1 MGRFSAAKRMDML
14 TGSLW
19 DKILI
24 FALPLALSSILQQLF
39 NSVDMAVVGHFAAEP
54 AKATAAVGCNGPVIN
69 LIVNLFI
76 GISVGA
82 NVVIANHLGSGEKKE
97 AGKAVHSAML
107 IAVLSGICLMFAG
120 LAVSSPILR
129 LMNTPEDI
137 MPYAVFYLRIYSLG
151 LPFIMIYNFGSAV
164 LGSIGDTKR
173 PLVCLVSTGIMN
185 AVLNL
190 IFVIF
195 FHLDVAGVAAATVIS
210 NAVSAALVLFF
221 LMISR
226 CNKQLSRHS
235 QVEHQPT
242 SVIKVKY
249 EKLAPAAHSCE

>member
-82 NVVIANHLGSGEKKE
+82 NVVIANHLGSQERKK
-97 AGKAVHSAML
+97 
-107 IAVLSGICLMFAG
+107 
-120 LAVSSPILR
+120 
-129 LMNTPEDI
+129 
-137 MPYAVFYLRIYSLG
+137 
-151 LPFIMIYNFGSAV
+151 
-164 LGSIGDTKR
+164 
-173 PLVCLVSTGIMN
+173 
-185 AVLNL
+185 
-190 IFVIF
+190 
-195 FHLDVAGVAAATVIS
+195 
-210 NAVSAALVLFF
+210 
-221 LMISR
+221 
-226 CNKQLSRHS
+226 KQ
-235 QVEHQPT
+235 
-242 SVIKVKY
+242 
-249 EKLAPAAHSCE
+249 EKLCTVRCSLPYWVEFS